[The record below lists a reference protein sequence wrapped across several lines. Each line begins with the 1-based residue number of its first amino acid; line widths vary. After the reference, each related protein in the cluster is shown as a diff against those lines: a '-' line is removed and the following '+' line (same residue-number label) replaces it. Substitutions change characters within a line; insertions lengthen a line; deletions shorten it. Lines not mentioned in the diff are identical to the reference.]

1 VKADVSQ
8 ALAEGTATVLPAV
21 TLGNGLTLTS
31 AGFTARG
38 ARDYNEDRIGYT
50 GAATGYWALADGL
63 GGHRGGAR
71 AAEIGVEAGLA
82 SLEQS
87 SAPRL
92 EDRLKQAVSD
102 AHARIR
108 AIQKIEPAHSGM
120 RTTLVLL
127 GISGDDLVWA
137 HCGDSRLY
145 HFRDGRVLWR
155 TRDHSVVQLL
165 VSAGEIAENEMTKHP
180 ERSRLISCLGGDNSL
195 LISAKGAG
203 TPPRA
208 GDVLLLASDGMWEH
222 FEGWQLEAA
231 VARCST
237 PEGLLSHL
245 AGLVGDAMHPTQ
257 DNYTGL
263 AVYVTQT

>member
-1 VKADVSQ
+1 MKADVQ
-8 ALAEGTATVLPAV
+8 RGLAEGTATALPPV
-21 TLGNGLTLTS
+21 RLGNGLVLTC
-31 AGFTARG
+31 AGFSARG

-50 GAATGYWALADGL
+50 GSDPGFWALADGL

-87 SAPRL
+87 SATRL
-92 EDRLKQAVSD
+92 EDRLKQGVSD

-108 AIQKIEPAHSGM
+108 ALQKTEAGHAGM

-127 GISGDDLVWA
+127 GISGDDMVWA

-145 HFRDGRVLWR
+145 HFRDARLLWR

-203 TPPRA
+203 TPPRV
-208 GDVLLLASDGMWEH
+208 GDVLLMASDGMWEH

-231 VARCST
+231 VARCAT
-237 PEGLLSHL
+237 PEALLSHL

-257 DNYTGL
+257 DNYTAI
-263 AVYVTQT
+263 AVYVTQ

>member
-1 VKADVSQ
+1 MKADVSQ

-38 ARDYNEDRIGYT
+38 ARDYNEDRIGYA
-50 GAATGYWALADGL
+50 GAAIGYWALADGL

-92 EDRLKQAVSD
+92 EDRLKQGVSD

-108 AIQKIEPAHSGM
+108 AMQKVEPPHAGM

-127 GISGDDLVWA
+127 GISGDDMVWA

-145 HFRDGRVLWR
+145 HFRDGRMLWR

-195 LISAKGAG
+195 LISAKSAG

-257 DNYTGL
+257 DNYTAV
-263 AVYVTQT
+263 AVYITQA